1 MIYLA
6 LEMAVFLI
14 LAALAGLVL
23 GWWANYLRTKNNKV
37 NLEEFVGEDLFAI
50 KNRLDQCF
58 DDNTKLRR
66 DLKSSNQKLEKVSK
80 PKSQN
85 DSAPKSN
92 LSDKIKVLM
101 DDLQLRDDTILA
113 LEIELKSIRDS

>member
-37 NLEEFVGEDLFAI
+37 NLEEFVEEDLFAI